1 LKTKNKYYGIYSK
14 NDNFLYGVF
23 PLSKE
28 GYKKA
33 SEYISKINFKDKNQ
47 FIIKKK

>member
-1 LKTKNKYYGIYSK
+1 MKTKKRYYGIYSK

-23 PLSKE
+23 PLNKD

-33 SEYISKINFKDKNQ
+33 KNYILKISKNKKD
-47 FIIKKK
+47 FYIKEK